1 MPDASGPGELPT
13 ISSNGGET
21 QPGPTPT
28 APPSNAPQ
36 IEGYYV
42 TAPLGHGGMGTVWR
56 AVQLG
61 MRREVALKLLSTSLS
76 GKVIAR
82 FEREVELTARLE
94 HRNIARVYDSGL
106 HHGMY
111 YYTMELIEGDRLD
124 GHVRR
129 LGLGPRQIVDLML
142 TTVRAVEHAHQ
153 RGVIHR
159 DLKPSNIL
167 VSKDGQPHI
176 VDFGLAKAFMEDDDS
191 LKVSV
196 DGEVAGTPAFMSPE
210 QAAGKHNKAD
220 TRSDVY
226 SLGVI
231 LYYLITNHTPHD
243 LTPPRH
249 KVLQRIAE
257 EDPIRPR
264 EISRDVDRELE
275 SILLKALAHDPDD
288 RYANATEF
296 AQDLHNY
303 LRGEVITARP
313 PTLADLIR
321 NIVRRYPVALGIA
334 FTVATVLVA
343 FLLIAR
349 SRIHDLEHRM
359 VTLQKQGLQEQR
371 FRTRVLEGAQSAL
384 EAGEPA
390 RARALLELFPVAL
403 RGPDWRAYARQAGLA
418 EGTGTRPP
426 ASADGTAEAESAPP
440 ADAAT
445 PSGGSTPEEGP
456 AP

>member
-1 MPDASGPGELPT
+1 VPDASGPGELPT
-13 ISSNGGET
+13 ISSDGGET

-28 APPSNAPQ
+28 APASNAPQ

-61 MRREVALKLLSTSLS
+61 TRREVALKLLSASLS

-124 GHVRR
+124 SHVRR
-129 LGLGPRQIVDLML
+129 QGLGPRQIVDLML
-142 TTVRAVEHAHQ
+142 TIVRAVEHAHQ

-210 QAAGKHNKAD
+210 QAAGRHNKAD

-231 LYYLITNHTPHD
+231 LYYLLTNHTPHD

-264 EISRDVDRELE
+264 EISRDVDREME

-288 RYANATEF
+288 RYANASEF

-313 PTLADLIR
+313 PTLADLAR

-334 FTVATVLVA
+334 FTVLTVLVA
-343 FLLIAR
+343 FLLIAN
-349 SRIHDLEHRM
+349 SKIQHQNQTLEAFRHEV
-359 VTLQKQGLQEQR
+359 VT
-371 FRTRVLEGAQSAL
+371 GAQTAIRQGEPGRARLILKTVPSAL
-384 EAGEPA
+384 RDPNWRRCWDMAGQVDRRPPTTPPA
-390 RARALLELFPVAL
+390 
-403 RGPDWRAYARQAGLA
+403 
-418 EGTGTRPP
+418 GTGE
-426 ASADGTAEAESAPP
+426 GESAAP
-440 ADAAT
+440 ADSAT
-445 PSGGSTPEEGP
+445 PSGGSPPEEGP